1 VDDARISNKDLAERV
16 GIAQSTCLA
25 RVRALRESGVIRG
38 YHADIDPRALGHDL
52 QAMIAVRLQ
61 PTARSAI
68 REFVAHV
75 KENEPGTRL
84 YISLQD
90 PRDRTRFLHVM
101 VFKDKAAERRHRT
114 SAAVKQ
120 FTRALYPESVELPEF
135 VDLRLIT
142 ST

>member
-1 VDDARISNKDLAERV
+1 MPICKMARF
-16 GIAQSTCLA
+16 
-25 RVRALRESGVIRG
+25 RVRPEG
-38 YHADIDPRALGHDL
+38 
-52 QAMIAVRLQ
+52 VRLC
-61 PTARSAI
+61 TKAI